1 MPLFKR
7 VTYSF
12 CMEPRPKFNKTKIV
26 ATVGP
31 ASNTYEKLGMLIRE
45 GVDVFRLNFSHGSYE
60 DHLAVIHNVRR
71 LNKDMRTNVGLLQD
85 LQGPKIRLGDV
96 EGGGVEIKAG
106 DKIKLVCGE
115 KEISTATRL
124 STIYLGLARD
134 VKAGDMILIDDGKI
148 ELRVLATDR
157 DKEVDVEVIYG
168 GLVKP
173 RKGINLPD
181 SEVSAPS
188 MTEKDIEDLKFGLEN
203 DVDWI
208 ALSFARRAED
218 IRFIKSL
225 IAESGKTARIIAK
238 IETPEGLRNLDE
250 IIAITDAVMVAR
262 GDLGVEVKM
271 EEVPMAQKEIVAKCN
286 KAGKPVI
293 VATQMMESM
302 ITAPRPTRAETSDV
316 ANAVV
321 DGADAVMLSAE
332 TAVGA
337 YPAEVIRS
345 MVATIL
351 SVESRMPSLY
361 NHWHTITPESP
372 TFMVDSI
379 LSAACHLAK
388 NTGAKAI
395 TGMTHRGYTA
405 FQIAKYRPKASIFI
419 FTDNRPLLTALSLIW
434 GVRGFYY
441 DRMVSTDSTVSD
453 IKYVLTTTGHLDAG
467 DVFINTASMPINE
480 KGKTNMVKV
489 SVA

>member
-1 MPLFKR
+1 MQPSP
-7 VTYSF
+7 VS
-12 CMEPRPKFNKTKIV
+12 FNKTKIV

-31 ASNTYEKLGMLIRE
+31 ASNTYERLGMLIRE
-45 GVDVFRLNFSHGSYE
+45 GVDVFRLNFSHGAHE
-60 DHLAVIHNVRR
+60 EHLSVINTVRR
-71 LNKDMRTNVGLLQD
+71 LNKDLRTNVGLLQD
-85 LQGPKIRLGDV
+85 LQGPKIRLGEV
-96 EGGGVEIKAG
+96 EGGGVEIKRG

-134 VKAGDMILIDDGKI
+134 VKPGDQILIDDGKI
-148 ELRVLATDR
+148 ELKVLATDR
-157 DKEVDVEVIYG
+157 DKEVDVEVVYG

-203 DVDWI
+203 DVDWV
-208 ALSFARRAED
+208 ALSFARKADD
-218 IRFIKSL
+218 IRFIKNL
-225 IAESGKTARIIAK
+225 IAEAGKKTRVVAK
-238 IETPEGLRNLDE
+238 IETPDGLRNIDE
-250 IIAITDAVMVAR
+250 IIALTDAVMVAR

-271 EEVPMAQKEIVAKCN
+271 EEVPMAQKMIIEKCN

-316 ANAVV
+316 ANAVI

-332 TAVGA
+332 TAVGQ

-345 MVATIL
+345 MVATIV
-351 SVESRMPSLY
+351 SVESR
-361 NHWHTITPESP
+361 SP
-372 TFMVDSI
+372 KLFYKWWPVDSTASTFVEDSI
-379 LSAACHLAK
+379 LSASCHLAK
-388 NTGAKAI
+388 NTAARVI
-395 TGMTHRGYTA
+395 TGLTGKGYTA
-405 FQIAKYRPKASIFI
+405 FQLAKYRPKADIFI
-419 FTDNRPLLTALSLIW
+419 FTDNRALLTVLSLVW

-441 DRMVSTDSTVSD
+441 DRFNSTDSTIAD
-453 IKYVLTTTGHLDAG
+453 IKNILTTTGNLKEG
-467 DVFINTASMPINE
+467 NVFITTGSMPISE
-480 KGKTNMVKV
+480 RGRANMVKV

>member
-1 MPLFKR
+1 
-7 VTYSF
+7 
-12 CMEPRPKFNKTKIV
+12 MENRPTFNKTKIV

-31 ASNTYEKLGMLIRE
+31 ASNTYERLGMLIRE

-60 DHLAVIHNVRR
+60 DHLAVINLVRR

-96 EGGGVEIKAG
+96 EGGGVEINPG

-134 VKAGDMILIDDGKI
+134 VKPGDMILIDDGKI
-148 ELRVLATDR
+148 ELKVLATDR
-157 DKEVDVEVIYG
+157 DTEVDVEVIYG

-181 SEVSAPS
+181 SNVSAPA

-203 DVDWI
+203 GVDWV
-208 ALSFARRAED
+208 ALSFARRGED
-218 IRFIKSL
+218 IRFIKNL
-225 IAESGKTARIIAK
+225 IAEAGKTTRVIAK
-238 IETPEGLRNLDE
+238 IETPEGLKNLDD
-250 IIAITDAVMVAR
+250 IIALTDAVMVAR

-271 EEVPMAQKEIVAKCN
+271 EEVPMAQKLIVEKCN

-316 ANAVV
+316 ANAVI

-351 SVESRMPSLY
+351 SVETGMPKLF
-361 NHWHTITPESP
+361 HKWFPIDPASP
-372 TFMVDSI
+372 NFMVDSVI
-379 LSAACHLAK
+379 SAACHLAK

-395 TGMTHRGYTA
+395 TAMSHRGYTA
-405 FQIAKYRPKASIFI
+405 FQFSKYRPQAGIFV
-419 FTDNRPLLTALSLIW
+419 FTDNRDLLTVISLSW

-441 DRMVSTDSTVSD
+441 DRRISTDSTISD
-453 IKYVLTTTGHLDAG
+453 LAYVLTTTGHLQKG

-480 KGKTNMVKV
+480 KGRTNMMKV

>member
-1 MPLFKR
+1 
-7 VTYSF
+7 
-12 CMEPRPKFNKTKIV
+12 MENRPTFNKTKIV

-31 ASNTYEKLGMLIRE
+31 ASNTYERLGMLIRE

-60 DHLAVIHNVRR
+60 DHLSVINLVRR

-96 EGGGVEIKAG
+96 EGGGVEIKPG

-134 VKAGDMILIDDGKI
+134 VKPGDMILIDDGKI
-148 ELRVLATDR
+148 ELKVLATDR
-157 DKEVDVEVIYG
+157 NTEVDVEVIYG

-181 SEVSAPS
+181 SEVSAPA

-203 DVDWI
+203 GVDWV
-208 ALSFARRAED
+208 ALSFARRGDD
-218 IRFIKSL
+218 IRFIKNL
-225 IAESGKTARIIAK
+225 IAESGKNTRVIAK
-238 IETPEGLRNLDE
+238 IETPEGLKNLDD
-250 IIAITDAVMVAR
+250 IIALTDAVMVAR

-271 EEVPMAQKEIVAKCN
+271 EEVPMAQKLIVEKCN

-316 ANAVV
+316 ANAVI

-351 SVESRMPSLY
+351 SVETGMPKLF
-361 NHWHTITPESP
+361 NKWWPIDPTSP
-372 TFMVDSI
+372 NFMVDSI
-379 LSAACHLAK
+379 ISAACHLAK

-395 TGMTHRGYTA
+395 TAMSHRGYTA
-405 FQIAKYRPKASIFI
+405 FQFSKYRPQAGIFV
-419 FTDNRPLLTALSLIW
+419 FTDNRDLLTVISLSW

-441 DRMVSTDSTVSD
+441 DRRISTDSTISD
-453 IKYVLTTTGHLDAG
+453 LAYVLTTTGHLQKG

-480 KGKTNMVKV
+480 RGRTNMMKV

>member
-1 MPLFKR
+1 
-7 VTYSF
+7 
-12 CMEPRPKFNKTKIV
+12 MEPTPHFNKVKIV

-31 ASNTYEKLGMLIRE
+31 ASNTYDKLGMLIRE
-45 GVDVFRLNFSHGSYE
+45 GVDVFRLNFSHGSHE
-60 DHLAVIHNVRR
+60 DHLSVINTVRR

-85 LQGPKIRLGDV
+85 LQGPKIRLGEV
-96 EGGGVEIKAG
+96 EGGAVEIKAG

-115 KEISTATRL
+115 KEITTATRL

-134 VKAGDMILIDDGKI
+134 VKPGDMILIDDGKI

-168 GLVKP
+168 GTVKP

-188 MTEKDIEDLKFGLEN
+188 MTEKDIEDLKFGLDN

-225 IAESGKTARIIAK
+225 IAESGKTARVIAK
-238 IETPEGLRNLDE
+238 IETPEGLKNLDE
-250 IIAITDAVMVAR
+250 IIALTDAVMVAR

-271 EEVPMAQKEIVAKCN
+271 EEVPMAQKLIVEKCN

-302 ITAPRPTRAETSDV
+302 ISAPRPTRAETSDV
-316 ANAVV
+316 ANAVI

-351 SVESRMPSLY
+351 SVETRMPSLF
-361 NHWHTITPESP
+361 NRWHPITPESP
-372 TFMVDSI
+372 SFMVDSV

-405 FQIAKYRPKASIFI
+405 FQIAKYRPKANIFI
-419 FTDNRPLLTALSLIW
+419 FTDNRSLLTTLSLIW

-441 DRMVSTDSTVSD
+441 DRMLSTDGTVSD
-453 IKYVLTTTGHLDAG
+453 IKYVLTTTGNLNKG

>member
-1 MPLFKR
+1 MDATPH
-7 VTYSF
+7 
-12 CMEPRPKFNKTKIV
+12 FNKTKII

-31 ASNTYEKLGMLIRE
+31 ASNTYEKLGMLMRE
-45 GVDVFRLNFSHGSYE
+45 GVDVFRLNFSHGSHE
-60 DHLAVIHNVRR
+60 DHQAVIHLVRR
-71 LNKDMRTNVGLLQD
+71 LNKDLRMNVGLLQD
-85 LQGPKIRLGDV
+85 LQGPKIRLGEV
-96 EGGGVEIKAG
+96 EGGQVEIAAG

-115 KEISTATRL
+115 KETSTATRL

-134 VKAGDMILIDDGKI
+134 VKPGDMILIDDGKI

-168 GLVKP
+168 GTVKP
-173 RKGINLPD
+173 RKGINLPNSD
-181 SEVSAPS
+181 VSAPS

-203 DVDWI
+203 DMDWI
-208 ALSFARRAED
+208 ALSFARRADD
-218 IRFIKSL
+218 IRFIKNL
-225 IAESGKTARIIAK
+225 IAESGKNVRVIAK

-250 IIAITDAVMVAR
+250 IIALTDAVMVAR
-262 GDLGVEVKM
+262 GDLGVEVSM
-271 EEVPMAQKEIVAKCN
+271 EEVPMAQKRIVEKCN
-286 KAGKPVI
+286 NLGVPVI

-316 ANAVV
+316 ANAVI

-345 MVATIL
+345 MVGTIR
-351 SVESRMPSLY
+351 SVETQLPSLY
-361 NHWHTITPESP
+361 HHWFPIDPNAPS
-372 TFMVDSI
+372 FMVDSI

-388 NTGAKAI
+388 NTNARAI

-405 FQIAKYRPKASIFI
+405 FQIAKYRPKADIFV
-419 FTDNRPLLTALSLIW
+419 FTDNRPLLTVLSLIW
-434 GVRGFYY
+434 GVRAFYY
-441 DRMVSTDSTVSD
+441 DRLVSTDSTVSD
-453 IKYVLTTTGHLDAG
+453 IKYALTASGHLQKG
-467 DVFINTASMPINE
+467 DVFINTASMPINK

>member
-1 MPLFKR
+1 MQPSP
-7 VTYSF
+7 VS
-12 CMEPRPKFNKTKIV
+12 FNKTKIV

-31 ASNTYEKLGMLIRE
+31 ASNTYERLGMLIRE
-45 GVDVFRLNFSHGSYE
+45 GVDVFRLNFSHGAYE
-60 DHLAVIHNVRR
+60 EHLSVINTVRR

-85 LQGPKIRLGDV
+85 LQGPKIRLGEV
-96 EGGGVEIKAG
+96 EGGGVEIKRG
-106 DKIKLVCGE
+106 DKIKLICGE

-134 VKAGDMILIDDGKI
+134 VKPGDMILIDDGKI
-148 ELRVLATDR
+148 ELKVLATDR

-188 MTEKDIEDLKFGLEN
+188 MTEKDIEDLKFGLEH
-203 DVDWI
+203 DVDWV
-208 ALSFARRAED
+208 ALSFARKAED
-218 IRFIKSL
+218 IRFIKNL
-225 IAESGKTARIIAK
+225 IAEAGKNTRVVAK
-238 IETPEGLRNLDE
+238 IETPDGLRNIDE
-250 IIAITDAVMVAR
+250 IIALTDAVMVAR

-271 EEVPMAQKEIVAKCN
+271 EEVPMAQKMIIEKCN
-286 KAGKPVI
+286 RAGKPVI

-316 ANAVV
+316 ANAVI

-332 TAVGA
+332 TAVGQ

-351 SVESRMPSLY
+351 SVESRSPKLFYKWWPVDSAA
-361 NHWHTITPESP
+361 P
-372 TFMVDSI
+372 TFVEDSI
-379 LSAACHLAK
+379 LSASCHLAK
-388 NTGAKAI
+388 NTAARVI
-395 TGMTHRGYTA
+395 TGMTGKGYTA
-405 FQIAKYRPKASIFI
+405 FQLAKYRPKADIFI
-419 FTDNRPLLTALSLIW
+419 FTDNRPLLTVLSLVW
-434 GVRGFYY
+434 GVRCFYY
-441 DRMVSTDSTVSD
+441 DRFNSTDSTIAD
-453 IKYVLTTTGHLDAG
+453 IKNILTTTGHLNTG
-467 DVFINTASMPINE
+467 NVFITTGTMPISE
-480 KGKTNMVKV
+480 RGRANMVKV

>member
-1 MPLFKR
+1 
-7 VTYSF
+7 
-12 CMEPRPKFNKTKIV
+12 MEPTPHFNKTKIV

-31 ASNTYEKLGMLIRE
+31 ASNTYEKLAMLIRE
-45 GVDVFRLNFSHGSYE
+45 GVDVFRLNFSHGSHE
-60 DHLAVIHNVRR
+60 DHLSVINTVRR
-71 LNKDMRTNVGLLQD
+71 LNKDLRTNVGLLQD

-115 KEISTATRL
+115 KEITTATRL

-134 VKAGDMILIDDGKI
+134 VKPGDMILIDDGKI

-208 ALSFARRAED
+208 ALSFARRGED

-225 IAESGKTARIIAK
+225 IAESGKTARVIAK
-238 IETPEGLRNLDE
+238 IETPEGLKNLDE
-250 IIAITDAVMVAR
+250 IIALTDAVMVAR

-271 EEVPMAQKEIVAKCN
+271 EEVPMAQKLIVEKCN

-316 ANAVV
+316 ANAVI

-351 SVESRMPSLY
+351 SVETQMPSLY
-361 NHWHTITPESP
+361 NRWHPITPELPS
-372 TFMVDSI
+372 FMVDSVI
-379 LSAACHLAK
+379 SAACHLAK

-405 FQIAKYRPKASIFI
+405 FQIAKYRPKANIFI
-419 FTDNRPLLTALSLIW
+419 FTDNRPLLTTLSLIW

-441 DRMVSTDSTVSD
+441 DRMLSTDGTVSD
-453 IKYVLTTTGHLDAG
+453 IKYVLTTTGNLKKG

>member
-1 MPLFKR
+1 MQPSP
-7 VTYSF
+7 VS
-12 CMEPRPKFNKTKIV
+12 FNKTKIV

-31 ASNTYEKLGMLIRE
+31 ASNTYERLGMLIRE
-45 GVDVFRLNFSHGSYE
+45 GVDVFRLNFSHGAHE
-60 DHLAVIHNVRR
+60 EHLSVINTVRR

-85 LQGPKIRLGDV
+85 LQGPKIRLGEV
-96 EGGGVEIKAG
+96 EGGGVEIKRG

-134 VKAGDMILIDDGKI
+134 VKPGDQILIDDGKI
-148 ELRVLATDR
+148 ELKVLATDR
-157 DKEVDVEVIYG
+157 DTEVDVEVVYG

-188 MTEKDIEDLKFGLEN
+188 MTEKDIEDLKFGLEH

-208 ALSFARRAED
+208 ALSFARKADD
-218 IRFIKSL
+218 IRFIKNL
-225 IAESGKTARIIAK
+225 IAEAGKTTRVVAK
-238 IETPEGLRNLDE
+238 IETPDGLRNIDE
-250 IIAITDAVMVAR
+250 IIALTDAVMVAR

-271 EEVPMAQKEIVAKCN
+271 EEVPMAQKMIIEKCN

-316 ANAVV
+316 ANAVL

-345 MVATIL
+345 MVGTIL
-351 SVESRMPSLY
+351 SVESRSPKLFY
-361 NHWHTITPESP
+361 KWWPVDAAAP
-372 TFMVDSI
+372 TFVEDSI
-379 LSAACHLAK
+379 LSASCHLAK
-388 NTGAKAI
+388 NTAARVI
-395 TGMTHRGYTA
+395 TGLTGKGYTA
-405 FQIAKYRPKASIFI
+405 FQLAKYRPKADIFV
-419 FTDNRPLLTALSLIW
+419 FTDNRPLLTVLSLVW

-441 DRMVSTDSTVSD
+441 DRFNSTDSTIAD
-453 IKYVLTTTGHLDAG
+453 IKNILTTTGNLKEG
-467 DVFINTASMPINE
+467 NVFITTGSMPISE
-480 KGKTNMVKV
+480 RGRANMVKV

>member
-1 MPLFKR
+1 
-7 VTYSF
+7 
-12 CMEPRPKFNKTKIV
+12 MEPRPHFNRTKIV

-45 GVDVFRLNFSHGSYE
+45 GVDVFRLNFSHGSHE
-60 DHLAVIHNVRR
+60 DHLSVINTVRR
-71 LNKDMRTNVGLLQD
+71 LNKDMRTHVGLLQD
-85 LQGPKIRLGDV
+85 LQGPKIRLGEV
-96 EGGGVEIKAG
+96 EGGAVEIKAG
-106 DKIKLVCGE
+106 DRIKLVCGE
-115 KEISTATRL
+115 KEITTATRL

-168 GLVKP
+168 GTVKP

-218 IRFIKSL
+218 IRFIKGL
-225 IAESGKTARIIAK
+225 IAESGKTAKVIAK
-238 IETPEGLRNLDE
+238 IETPEGLKNLDE
-250 IIAITDAVMVAR
+250 IIALTDAVMVAR

-271 EEVPMAQKEIVAKCN
+271 EEVPMAQKMIVEKCN

-316 ANAVV
+316 ANAVI

-345 MVATIL
+345 MVATIM
-351 SVESRMPSLY
+351 SVETRMPSLY
-361 NHWHTITPESP
+361 NHWFPIDPTSQ
-372 TFMVDSI
+372 TFMVDSV

-405 FQIAKYRPKASIFI
+405 FQIAKYRPKANIFI
-419 FTDNRPLLTALSLIW
+419 FTDNRSLLTTLSLIW

-441 DRMVSTDSTVSD
+441 DRMISTDGTVSD
-453 IKYVLTTTGHLDAG
+453 IKYALTASGHLQKG

>member
-1 MPLFKR
+1 MQPSP
-7 VTYSF
+7 VS
-12 CMEPRPKFNKTKIV
+12 FNKTKIV

-31 ASNTYEKLGMLIRE
+31 ASNTYERLGMLVRE

-60 DHLAVIHNVRR
+60 DHLSVINTVRR

-85 LQGPKIRLGDV
+85 LQGPKIRLGEV
-96 EGGGVEIKAG
+96 EDGGVEIKRG

-134 VKAGDMILIDDGKI
+134 VKPGDQILIDDGKI
-148 ELRVLATDR
+148 ELKVLATDR

-188 MTEKDIEDLKFGLEN
+188 MTEKDIEDLKFGLEHN
-203 DVDWI
+203 VDWI
-208 ALSFARRAED
+208 ALSFARKAED
-218 IRFIKSL
+218 IRFIKNL
-225 IAESGKTARIIAK
+225 IAEAGKTTRVVAK
-238 IETPEGLRNLDE
+238 IETPDGLRNIDE
-250 IIAITDAVMVAR
+250 IIALTDAVMVAR

-271 EEVPMAQKEIVAKCN
+271 EEVPMAQKMIIEKCN

-316 ANAVV
+316 ANAVL

-332 TAVGA
+332 TAVGQ

-351 SVESRMPSLY
+351 SVESRSPKLFY
-361 NHWHTITPESP
+361 KWWPVDATAP
-372 TFMVDSI
+372 TFVEDSI
-379 LSAACHLAK
+379 LSASCHLAK
-388 NTGAKAI
+388 NTSARVL
-395 TGMTHRGYTA
+395 TGLTGKGYTA
-405 FQIAKYRPKASIFI
+405 FQLAKYRPKADIFI
-419 FTDNRPLLTALSLIW
+419 FTDNRPLLTVLSLVW
-434 GVRGFYY
+434 GVRSFYY
-441 DRMVSTDSTVSD
+441 DRFNSTDSTIAD
-453 IKYVLTTTGHLDAG
+453 IKNILMTTGNLTQG
-467 DVFINTASMPINE
+467 NVFITTGTMPISE
-480 KGKTNMVKV
+480 RGRANMVKV

>member
-1 MPLFKR
+1 MQPSP
-7 VTYSF
+7 VS
-12 CMEPRPKFNKTKIV
+12 FNKTKIV

-31 ASNTYEKLGMLIRE
+31 ASNTYERLGMLIRE
-45 GVDVFRLNFSHGSYE
+45 GVDVFRLNFSHGAYE
-60 DHLAVIHNVRR
+60 EHLSVINTVRR

-85 LQGPKIRLGDV
+85 LQGPKIRLGEV
-96 EGGGVEIKAG
+96 EGGGVEIHRG
-106 DKIKLVCGE
+106 DKIKLICGE

-134 VKAGDMILIDDGKI
+134 VKPGDQILIDDGKI
-148 ELRVLATDR
+148 ELKVLATDR
-157 DKEVDVEVIYG
+157 DKEVDVEVVYG

-188 MTEKDIEDLKFGLEN
+188 MTEKDIEDLKFGLEH
-203 DVDWI
+203 DVDWV
-208 ALSFARRAED
+208 ALSFARKADD
-218 IRFIKSL
+218 IRFIKNL
-225 IAESGKTARIIAK
+225 IAEAGKTTRVVAK
-238 IETPEGLRNLDE
+238 IETPDGLRNIDE
-250 IIAITDAVMVAR
+250 IIALTDAVMVAR

-271 EEVPMAQKEIVAKCN
+271 EEVPMAQKMIIEKCN

-316 ANAVV
+316 ANAVL

-332 TAVGA
+332 TAVGQ

-351 SVESRMPSLY
+351 SVESRSPKLFY
-361 NHWHTITPESP
+361 KWWPVDAAAP
-372 TFMVDSI
+372 TFVEDSI
-379 LSAACHLAK
+379 LSASCHLAK
-388 NTGAKAI
+388 NTTARVI
-395 TGMTHRGYTA
+395 TGMTGKGYTA
-405 FQIAKYRPKASIFI
+405 FQLAKYRPKADIFI
-419 FTDNRPLLTALSLIW
+419 FTDNRPLLTVLSLVW
-434 GVRGFYY
+434 GVRCFYY
-441 DRMVSTDSTVSD
+441 DRFNSTDSTISD
-453 IKYVLTTTGHLDAG
+453 IKNVLITTGNLKEG
-467 DVFINTASMPINE
+467 NVFITTGSMPISDR
-480 KGKTNMVKV
+480 GRANMVKV

>member
-1 MPLFKR
+1 MDPI
-7 VTYSF
+7 TTS
-12 CMEPRPKFNKTKIV
+12 FNKTKIV

-31 ASNTYEKLGMLIRE
+31 ASNTYERLGMLIRE
-45 GVDVFRLNFSHGSYE
+45 GVDVFRLNFSHGAHE
-60 DHLAVIHNVRR
+60 EHLSVINTVRR
-71 LNKDMRTNVGLLQD
+71 LNKDLRTNVGLLQD
-85 LQGPKIRLGDV
+85 LQGPKIRLGEV
-96 EGGGVEIKAG
+96 EGGGVEINRG

-134 VKAGDMILIDDGKI
+134 VKAGDQILIDDGKI
-148 ELRVLATDR
+148 ELKVLATDR

-188 MTEKDIEDLKFGLEN
+188 MTEKDIEDLKFGLEH

-218 IRFIKSL
+218 IRFIKNI
-225 IAESGKTARIIAK
+225 IAESGKTTRVVAK
-238 IETPEGLRNLDE
+238 IETPDGLRNIDE
-250 IIAITDAVMVAR
+250 IIALTDAVMVAR

-271 EEVPMAQKEIVAKCN
+271 EEVPMAQKMIIEKCN

-316 ANAVV
+316 ANAVI

-332 TAVGA
+332 TAVGQ

-345 MVATIL
+345 MVATIK
-351 SVESRMPSLY
+351 SVESRSPKLFNKWWPVDPS
-361 NHWHTITPESP
+361 SSS
-372 TFMVDSI
+372 FMADSV

-388 NTGAKAI
+388 NTGAKVI

-405 FQIAKYRPKASIFI
+405 FQIAKYRPKADIFI
-419 FTDNRPLLTALSLIW
+419 FTDDRALLTVLSLVW
-434 GVRGFYY
+434 GVRSFYY
-441 DRMVSTDSTVSD
+441 DRFNSTDSTIAD
-453 IKYVLTTTGHLDAG
+453 IRYVLTTTGHLQKG
-467 DVFINTASMPINE
+467 DVFINTATLPITD
-480 KGKTNMVKV
+480 KGRANMVKV

>member
-1 MPLFKR
+1 
-7 VTYSF
+7 
-12 CMEPRPKFNKTKIV
+12 MEPRPHFNKTKIV

-45 GVDVFRLNFSHGSYE
+45 GVDVFRLNFSHGSHE
-60 DHLAVIHNVRR
+60 DHLSVINTVRR
-71 LNKDMRTNVGLLQD
+71 LNKDMRTHVGLLQD
-85 LQGPKIRLGDV
+85 LQGPKIRLGEV

-134 VKAGDMILIDDGKI
+134 VKSGDMILIDDGKI

-181 SEVSAPS
+181 SDVSAPS

-225 IAESGKTARIIAK
+225 IAESGKTARVIAK
-238 IETPEGLRNLDE
+238 IETPEGLKNLDE
-250 IIAITDAVMVAR
+250 IIALSDAIMVAR

-271 EEVPMAQKEIVAKCN
+271 EEVPMAQKLIVEKCN

-316 ANAVV
+316 ANAVI

-351 SVESRMPSLY
+351 SVETRMPSLF
-361 NHWHTITPESP
+361 NRWHSITPESP
-372 TFMVDSI
+372 TFMVDSV

-405 FQIAKYRPKASIFI
+405 FQIAKYRPKANIFI
-419 FTDNRPLLTALSLIW
+419 FTDNRNLLTTLSLIW

-441 DRMVSTDSTVSD
+441 DRMISTDGTVSD
-453 IKYVLTTTGHLDAG
+453 IKYALTASGHLQKG

>member
-1 MPLFKR
+1 MQPSP
-7 VTYSF
+7 VS
-12 CMEPRPKFNKTKIV
+12 FNKTKIV

-31 ASNTYEKLGMLIRE
+31 ASNTYERLGMLIRE
-45 GVDVFRLNFSHGSYE
+45 GVDVFRLNFSHGAYE
-60 DHLAVIHNVRR
+60 EHLSVINTVRR

-85 LQGPKIRLGDV
+85 LQGPKIRLGEV
-96 EGGGVEIKAG
+96 EGGGVEIKRG

-134 VKAGDMILIDDGKI
+134 VKPGDQILIDDGKI
-148 ELRVLATDR
+148 ELKVLATDR
-157 DKEVDVEVIYG
+157 DTEVDVEVVYG

-188 MTEKDIEDLKFGLEN
+188 MTEKDIEDLKFGLEH

-208 ALSFARRAED
+208 ALSFARKAED
-218 IRFIKSL
+218 IRFIKNL
-225 IAESGKTARIIAK
+225 IAEAGKTTRVIAK
-238 IETPEGLRNLDE
+238 IETPDGLRNIDE
-250 IIAITDAVMVAR
+250 IIALTDAVMVAR

-271 EEVPMAQKEIVAKCN
+271 EEVPMAQKMIIEKCN

-316 ANAVV
+316 ANAVL

-332 TAVGA
+332 TAVGQ

-351 SVESRMPSLY
+351 SVESRSPKLFY
-361 NHWHTITPESP
+361 KWWPVDAAAP
-372 TFMVDSI
+372 TFVEDSI
-379 LSAACHLAK
+379 LSASCHLAK
-388 NTGAKAI
+388 NTTARVI
-395 TGMTHRGYTA
+395 TGMTGKGYTA
-405 FQIAKYRPKASIFI
+405 FQLAKYRPKADIFI
-419 FTDNRPLLTALSLIW
+419 FTDNRPLLTVLSLVW
-434 GVRGFYY
+434 GVRCFYY
-441 DRMVSTDSTVSD
+441 DRFNSTDSTIAD
-453 IKYVLTTTGHLDAG
+453 IKNILMTTGHLNAG
-467 DVFINTASMPINE
+467 NVYITTGTMPISE
-480 KGKTNMVKV
+480 RGRANMVKV

>member
-1 MPLFKR
+1 MDP
-7 VTYSF
+7 VSTS
-12 CMEPRPKFNKTKIV
+12 FNKTKIV

-31 ASNTYEKLGMLIRE
+31 ASNTYERLGMLIRE
-45 GVDVFRLNFSHGSYE
+45 GVDVFRLNFSHGAHE
-60 DHLAVIHNVRR
+60 EHLSVINTVRR
-71 LNKDMRTNVGLLQD
+71 LNKDLRTNVGLLQD
-85 LQGPKIRLGDV
+85 LQGPKIRLGEV
-96 EGGGVEIKAG
+96 EGGGVEIHPG

-134 VKAGDMILIDDGKI
+134 VKPGDQILIDDGKI
-148 ELRVLATDR
+148 ELKVLATDR
-157 DKEVDVEVIYG
+157 DKEVDVEVVYG

-188 MTEKDIEDLKFGLEN
+188 MTEKDIEDLKFGLEH
-203 DVDWI
+203 DVDWV

-218 IRFIKSL
+218 IRFIKNI
-225 IAESGKTARIIAK
+225 IAESGKTTRVVAK
-238 IETPEGLRNLDE
+238 IETPDGLRNIDE
-250 IIAITDAVMVAR
+250 IIALTDAVMVAR

-271 EEVPMAQKEIVAKCN
+271 EEVPMAQKMIIEKCN

-316 ANAVV
+316 ANAVI

-332 TAVGA
+332 TAVGQ

-345 MVATIL
+345 MVATIK
-351 SVESRMPSLY
+351 SVESRSPKLFNKWWPVDAASPS
-361 NHWHTITPESP
+361 
-372 TFMVDSI
+372 FMADSV

-388 NTGAKAI
+388 NTGAKVI

-405 FQIAKYRPKASIFI
+405 FQISKYRPKADIFI
-419 FTDNRPLLTALSLIW
+419 FTDDRALLTVLSLVW
-434 GVRGFYY
+434 GVRSFYY
-441 DRMVSTDSTVSD
+441 DRFNSTDSTIAD
-453 IKYVLTTTGHLDAG
+453 IRYVLTTTGHLQKG
-467 DVFINTASMPINE
+467 DVFINTATLPITD
-480 KGKTNMVKV
+480 KGRANMVKV

>member
-1 MPLFKR
+1 
-7 VTYSF
+7 
-12 CMEPRPKFNKTKIV
+12 MENRPSFNKTKIV

-31 ASNTYEKLGMLIRE
+31 ASNTYERLGTLIRE
-45 GVDVFRLNFSHGSYE
+45 GVDVFRLNFSHGKHE
-60 DHLAVIHNVRR
+60 EHLEVINLVRR
-71 LNKDMRTNVGLLQD
+71 LNKDLRTNVGLLQD
-85 LQGPKIRLGDV
+85 LQGPKIRLGEV
-96 EGGGVEIKAG
+96 EGGGVEIKRG

-115 KEISTATRL
+115 SEISTATRL

-148 ELRVLATDR
+148 ELKVLATDR
-157 DKEVDVEVIYG
+157 EAEVDVEVVYG

-181 SEVSAPS
+181 SKVSAPS

-208 ALSFARRAED
+208 ALSFARRADD
-218 IRFIKSL
+218 IRFIKQL
-225 IAESGKTARIIAK
+225 IAEGGKTTRVVAK
-238 IETPEGLRNLDE
+238 IETPEGLENLDE
-250 IIAITDAVMVAR
+250 IIALTDAVMVAR

-271 EEVPMAQKEIVAKCN
+271 EEVPMAQKMIIAKCN
-286 KAGKPVI
+286 AAGKPVI

-316 ANAVV
+316 ANAVL

-345 MVATIL
+345 MVGTIM
-351 SVESRMPSLY
+351 SVETQSPNLY
-361 NHWHTITPESP
+361 YRWRPIDPAGAQ
-372 TFMVDSI
+372 FMADSI

-395 TGMTHRGYTA
+395 TGLTHNGYTA
-405 FQIAKYRPKASIFI
+405 FQISKYRPKANIFI
-419 FTDNRPLLTALSLIW
+419 FTDNRALLTALSLVW

-441 DRMVSTDSTVSD
+441 DRYISTDSTVAD
-453 IKYVLTTTGHLDAG
+453 IRYVLNTTGHLDAG
-467 DVFINTASMPINE
+467 DVFITTGSMPMQE
-480 KGKTNMVKV
+480 KGKANMVKV
-489 SVA
+489 TVA

>member
-1 MPLFKR
+1 
-7 VTYSF
+7 
-12 CMEPRPKFNKTKIV
+12 MENRPTFNKTKIV

-31 ASNTYEKLGMLIRE
+31 ASNTYERLGMLIRE
-45 GVDVFRLNFSHGSYE
+45 GVDVFRLNFSHGSHE
-60 DHLAVIHNVRR
+60 DHLSVINTVRR

-96 EGGGVEIKAG
+96 EGGGVEITRG

-148 ELRVLATDR
+148 ELKVLATDR

-181 SEVSAPS
+181 SEVSAPA

-203 DVDWI
+203 DVDWV
-208 ALSFARRAED
+208 ALSFARRGED
-218 IRFIKSL
+218 IRFIKNL
-225 IAESGKTARIIAK
+225 IAESGKTTRVIAK
-238 IETPEGLRNLDE
+238 IETPEGLKNLDD
-250 IIAITDAVMVAR
+250 IIALTDAVMVAR

-271 EEVPMAQKEIVAKCN
+271 EEVPMAQKLIVQKCN

-316 ANAVV
+316 ANAVI

-351 SVESRMPSLY
+351 SVETQMPSLY
-361 NHWHTITPESP
+361 NHWVPVDSSSP
-372 TFMVDSI
+372 TVILDSI

-388 NTGAKAI
+388 NTNAKAI
-395 TGMTHRGYTA
+395 AAMSNRGNTA
-405 FQIAKYRPKASIFI
+405 FQLSKYRPKAPIFV
-419 FTDNRPLLTALSLIW
+419 FTDNRALLTVISLSW

-441 DRMVSTDSTVSD
+441 DRMVSTDNTVHD
-453 IKYVLTTTGHLDAG
+453 IGYILTTTGHLQPG
-467 DVFINTASMPINE
+467 DVYINTVSMPISE
-480 KGKTNMVKV
+480 RGRTNTVKV

>member
-1 MPLFKR
+1 
-7 VTYSF
+7 
-12 CMEPRPKFNKTKIV
+12 MEPTTVSFNKTKIV

-31 ASNTYEKLGMLIRE
+31 ASNTYERLGMLIRE
-45 GVDVFRLNFSHGSYE
+45 GVDVFRLNFSHGAHE
-60 DHLAVIHNVRR
+60 EHLSVVNTVRR
-71 LNKDMRTNVGLLQD
+71 LNKDLRTNVGLLQD
-85 LQGPKIRLGDV
+85 LQGPKIRLGEV
-96 EGGGVEIKAG
+96 EGGGVEIKPG

-134 VKAGDMILIDDGKI
+134 VKPGDQILIDDGKI
-148 ELRVLATDR
+148 ELKVLATDR

-188 MTEKDIEDLKFGLEN
+188 MTEKDIEDLKFGMEH
-203 DVDWI
+203 DVDWV
-208 ALSFARRAED
+208 ALSFARKAED
-218 IRFIKSL
+218 IRFIKRL
-225 IAESGKTARIIAK
+225 IAEAGKTTRVIAK
-238 IETPEGLRNLDE
+238 IETPDGLRNIDE
-250 IIAITDAVMVAR
+250 IIALTDAVMVAR

-271 EEVPMAQKEIVAKCN
+271 EEVPMAQKMIIEKCN

-316 ANAVV
+316 ANAVI

-345 MVATIL
+345 MVGTIL
-351 SVESRMPSLY
+351 SVESRSPKLF
-361 NHWHTITPESP
+361 HKWWPVDPTSP
-372 TFMVDSI
+372 TFMVDSV

-388 NTGAKAI
+388 NTGAKVI

-405 FQIAKYRPKASIFI
+405 FQIAKYRPKADIFV
-419 FTDNRPLLTALSLIW
+419 FTDDRPMLTVLSLVW
-434 GVRGFYY
+434 GVRCFYY
-441 DRMVSTDSTVSD
+441 DRFNSTDSTIAD
-453 IKYVLTTTGHLDAG
+453 LRYILTTTGHLQKG
-467 DVFINTASMPINE
+467 DVFINTATLPITD
-480 KGKTNMVKV
+480 KGRANMVKV

>member
-1 MPLFKR
+1 MQPSP
-7 VTYSF
+7 VS
-12 CMEPRPKFNKTKIV
+12 FNKTKIV

-31 ASNTYEKLGMLIRE
+31 ASNTYERLGMLIRE

-60 DHLAVIHNVRR
+60 DHLSVINTVRR

-85 LQGPKIRLGDV
+85 LQGPKIRLGEV
-96 EGGGVEIKAG
+96 EGGGVEIKRG

-134 VKAGDMILIDDGKI
+134 VKPGDQILIDDGKI
-148 ELRVLATDR
+148 ELKVLATDR
-157 DKEVDVEVIYG
+157 DKEVDVEVVYG

-188 MTEKDIEDLKFGLEN
+188 MTEKDIEDLKFGLEHN
-203 DVDWI
+203 VDWV
-208 ALSFARRAED
+208 ALSFARKAED
-218 IRFIKSL
+218 IRFIKNL
-225 IAESGKTARIIAK
+225 IAEAGKNTRVVAK
-238 IETPEGLRNLDE
+238 IETPDGLRNIDE
-250 IIAITDAVMVAR
+250 IIALTDAVMVAR

-271 EEVPMAQKEIVAKCN
+271 EEVPMAQKMIIEKCN

-316 ANAVV
+316 ANAVL

-332 TAVGA
+332 TAVGQ

-351 SVESRMPSLY
+351 SVESRSPKLFY
-361 NHWHTITPESP
+361 KWWPVDANAP
-372 TFMVDSI
+372 TFVEDSI
-379 LSAACHLAK
+379 LSASCHLAK
-388 NTGAKAI
+388 NTSARVL
-395 TGMTHRGYTA
+395 TGLTGKGYTA
-405 FQIAKYRPKASIFI
+405 FQLAKYRPKADIFI
-419 FTDNRPLLTALSLIW
+419 FTDNRALLTVLSLVW

-441 DRMVSTDSTVSD
+441 DRFNSTDSTIAD
-453 IKYVLTTTGHLDAG
+453 IKNILMTTGNLNQG
-467 DVFINTASMPINE
+467 NVFITTGTMPISE
-480 KGKTNMVKV
+480 RGRANMVKV

>member
-1 MPLFKR
+1 MQPSP
-7 VTYSF
+7 VS
-12 CMEPRPKFNKTKIV
+12 FNKTKIV

-31 ASNTYEKLGMLIRE
+31 ASNTYERLGMLIRE

-60 DHLAVIHNVRR
+60 DHLSVINTVRR

-85 LQGPKIRLGDV
+85 LQGPKIRLGEV
-96 EGGGVEIKAG
+96 EGGGVEIKRG

-134 VKAGDMILIDDGKI
+134 VKPGDQILIDDGKI
-148 ELRVLATDR
+148 ELKVLATDR

-188 MTEKDIEDLKFGLEN
+188 MTEKDIEDLKFGMEHE
-203 DVDWI
+203 VDWI
-208 ALSFARRAED
+208 ALSFARKADD
-218 IRFIKSL
+218 IRFIKNL
-225 IAESGKTARIIAK
+225 IAEAGKTTRVVAK
-238 IETPEGLRNLDE
+238 IETPDGLRNIDE
-250 IIAITDAVMVAR
+250 IIALTDAVMVAR

-271 EEVPMAQKEIVAKCN
+271 EEVPMAQKMIIEKCN
-286 KAGKPVI
+286 RAGKPVI

-316 ANAVV
+316 ANAVL

-351 SVESRMPSLY
+351 SVETHSPKLFY
-361 NHWHTITPESP
+361 KWWPVDAAAP
-372 TFMVDSI
+372 TFVEDSI
-379 LSAACHLAK
+379 LSASCHLAK
-388 NTGAKAI
+388 NTTARVI
-395 TGMTHRGYTA
+395 TGLTGKGYTA
-405 FQIAKYRPKASIFI
+405 FQLAKYRPKADIFI
-419 FTDNRPLLTALSLIW
+419 FTDNRPLLTVLSLVW

-441 DRMVSTDSTVSD
+441 DRFNSTDSTIAD
-453 IKYVLTTTGHLDAG
+453 IKNILTTTGNLKEG
-467 DVFINTASMPINE
+467 NVFITTGNMPISDR
-480 KGKTNMVKV
+480 GRANMVKV

>member
-1 MPLFKR
+1 
-7 VTYSF
+7 
-12 CMEPRPKFNKTKIV
+12 MEPTTVSFNKTKIV

-31 ASNTYEKLGMLIRE
+31 ASNTYERLGMLIRE
-45 GVDVFRLNFSHGSYE
+45 GVDVFRLNFSHGAHE
-60 DHLAVIHNVRR
+60 EHLAVVNTVRR
-71 LNKDMRTNVGLLQD
+71 LNKDLRTNVGLLQD
-85 LQGPKIRLGDV
+85 LQGPKISLGEV
-96 EGGGVEIKAG
+96 EGGGVEIKPG

-134 VKAGDMILIDDGKI
+134 VKPGDQILIDDGKI
-148 ELRVLATDR
+148 ELKVLATDR
-157 DKEVDVEVIYG
+157 DKEVDVEVVYG

-188 MTEKDIEDLKFGLEN
+188 MTEKDIEDLKFGMEH
-203 DVDWI
+203 DVDWV
-208 ALSFARRAED
+208 ALSFARKAED
-218 IRFIKSL
+218 IRFIKRL
-225 IAESGKTARIIAK
+225 IAEAGKTTRVVAK
-238 IETPEGLRNLDE
+238 IETPDGLRNIDE
-250 IIAITDAVMVAR
+250 IIALADAVMVAR

-271 EEVPMAQKEIVAKCN
+271 EEVPMAQKMIIEKCN
-286 KAGKPVI
+286 RAGKPVI

-316 ANAVV
+316 ANAVI

-332 TAVGA
+332 TAVGQ

-351 SVESRMPSLY
+351 SVESRSPKLFHKWWPVDPS
-361 NHWHTITPESP
+361 SP
-372 TFMVDSI
+372 TFMVDSV

-388 NTGAKAI
+388 NTGAKVI

-405 FQIAKYRPKASIFI
+405 FQIAKYRPKADIFV
-419 FTDNRPLLTALSLIW
+419 FTDDRPMLTVLSLVW
-434 GVRGFYY
+434 GVRCFYY
-441 DRMVSTDSTVSD
+441 DRFNSTDSTIAD
-453 IKYVLTTTGHLDAG
+453 LRYILTTTGHLQKG
-467 DVFINTASMPINE
+467 DVFINTATLPITD
-480 KGKTNMVKV
+480 KGRANMVKV

>member
-1 MPLFKR
+1 MQPSP
-7 VTYSF
+7 VS
-12 CMEPRPKFNKTKIV
+12 FNKTKIV

-31 ASNTYEKLGMLIRE
+31 ASNTYERLGMLIRE
-45 GVDVFRLNFSHGSYE
+45 GVDVFRLNFSHGAHE
-60 DHLAVIHNVRR
+60 EHLSVINTVRR

-85 LQGPKIRLGDV
+85 LQGPKIRLGEV
-96 EGGGVEIKAG
+96 EGGGVEIKRG
-106 DKIKLVCGE
+106 DKIKLICGE

-134 VKAGDMILIDDGKI
+134 VKPGDQILIDDGKI
-148 ELRVLATDR
+148 ELKVLATDR

-208 ALSFARRAED
+208 ALSFARKADD
-218 IRFIKSL
+218 IRFIKNL
-225 IAESGKTARIIAK
+225 IAEAGKTTRVVAK
-238 IETPEGLRNLDE
+238 IETPDGLRNIDE
-250 IIAITDAVMVAR
+250 IIALTDAVMVAR

-271 EEVPMAQKEIVAKCN
+271 EEVPMAQKMIIEKCN

-316 ANAVV
+316 ANAVL

-345 MVATIL
+345 MVGTIL
-351 SVESRMPSLY
+351 SVESRSPKLFY
-361 NHWHTITPESP
+361 KWWPVDAAAP
-372 TFMVDSI
+372 TFVEDSI
-379 LSAACHLAK
+379 LSASCHLAK
-388 NTGAKAI
+388 NTAARVI
-395 TGMTHRGYTA
+395 TGLTGKGYTA
-405 FQIAKYRPKASIFI
+405 FQLAKYRPKADIFI
-419 FTDNRPLLTALSLIW
+419 FTDNRPLLTVLSLVW

-441 DRMVSTDSTVSD
+441 DRFNSTDSTIAD
-453 IKYVLTTTGHLDAG
+453 IKNILTTTGNLKEG
-467 DVFINTASMPINE
+467 NVFITTGSMPISE
-480 KGKTNMVKV
+480 RGRANMVKV